1 MPPAKV
7 KAKGTTEVAAAGA
20 ALLRFLRRH
29 DQKIPD
35 ADDARIRE
43 CMGSIRECERGA
55 ELDGRVV
62 ALFDSIVVAAAAGS
76 ADKSEAVFL
85 AAAFCAAVYGAD
97 RTVVG
102 GSSSLSAE
110 VIPDRSG
117 ADFEPALRTI
127 LGRMRSLLGGG
138 ALDFSIEIGGVAFSD
153 FLRRLSSYLLDN
165 GLSVPVTAEAVEC
178 AEILLQICPSAVER
192 DVGKICAAALFN
204 VDGVDTDPLF
214 SAVVDVYAKLRQI
227 PKLVARILIA
237 VKDGGGGGSGGFK
250 VRELSDH
257 CMSQLGRAVAR
268 LPTGQLFDLW
278 KTILFHIANDG
289 SRDDNLLLLVD
300 QGTCTFT
307 EREEGT

>member
-1 MPPAKV
+1 MKRCVLNMPAKV
-7 KAKGTTEVAAAGA
+7 KVKGTTEVAAAGA

-62 ALFDSIVVAAAAGS
+62 TLFDSIVVAAAGS

-127 LGRMRSLLGGG
+127 LGRMRSLLGG

-237 VKDGGGGGSGGFK
+237 VKDGGGGGSVGFK

-257 CMSQLGRAVAR
+257 CKSHLGRAVAR
-268 LPTGQLFDLW
+268 
-278 KTILFHIANDG
+278 G
-289 SRDDNLLLLVD
+289 SI
-300 QGTCTFT
+300 QWH
-307 EREEGT
+307 